1 MATSKG
7 VLDPDGRARAELPKT
22 PTGIAGFDMI
32 TDGGLPTGRPTLVSG
47 PPGAGKTLFAIQFLV
62 HGATRREE
70 PGVFLGFEG
79 NRADLAADVSS
90 IGIDL
95 DALER
100 DGLLLVDTQAMDLEE
115 IDTGEFDLEALMVR
129 VASAVDKIGARRVVL
144 DSLEGLFALYS
155 SKPDLVRSELVRL
168 FCWLRDRGLTTVI
181 TGEQVEPQL
190 TRHGME
196 EFLSDCVIV
205 LTDRVVDEVATRRLR
220 VLKYRG
226 SRHGRNEYPFL
237 IGPDGIEVM
246 PITSLE
252 LSQHVNT
259 ERVST
264 GIPGLDEMLGG
275 LGAYRAGST
284 MVSGTSGTGKTT
296 ISASFADAACRRG
309 EAVLY
314 FSFEESQEEIVRNM
328 ASVNLDLTGWIEQGL
343 LHFHC
348 ERPTTLGLED
358 HLATMQRMVQ
368 QVAPA
373 VVVID
378 PVSSLSRGSNLS
390 EVSGML
396 MRLIYFL
403 KTAGITA
410 VMTSLTEGGT
420 ELERT
425 DLNISSLV
433 DTWVLAVTMSG
444 SGERNRGLYVLKSR
458 GMAHSNQ
465 IREFLISDE
474 GVKVVPVYV
483 GPDGVLT
490 GSARAA
496 QEAIE
501 ADIELGSG
509 DESSDLAAALEL
521 RRQALETRLAALRAD
536 FGAEEKLTEREIK
549 ASRKREEIV
558 RLSRLEQARQRT
570 VKPKTDP

>member
-1 MATSKG
+1 
-7 VLDPDGRARAELPKT
+7 
-22 PTGIAGFDMI
+22 
-32 TDGGLPTGRPTLVSG
+32 VSG

-62 HGATRREE
+62 HGATRCDE

-79 NRADLAADVSS
+79 NRADLAADVRSV
-90 IGIDL
+90 GIDF

-100 DGLLLVDTQAMDLEE
+100 DGLLLVDTQGMDLQE

-155 SKPDLVRSELVRL
+155 DKPDLVRSELRRL
-168 FCWLRDRGLTTVI
+168 FSWLRDRGLTVVI

-196 EFLSDCVIV
+196 EFLSDCVVV

-275 LGAYRAGST
+275 QGAYRAGSI

-296 ISASFADAACRRG
+296 IGASFADAACRRG
-309 EAVLY
+309 ETVLY

-328 ASVNLDLTGWIEQGL
+328 ASVSLDLTGWIEQGL

-368 QVAPA
+368 RIGPGL
-373 VVVID
+373 VVID
-378 PVSSLSRGSNLS
+378 PVSSLSRGSNVS

-403 KTAGITA
+403 KTSGITA

-433 DTWVLAVTMSG
+433 DTWVLAVTMLG

-474 GVKVVPVYV
+474 GVKLVPVYV
-483 GPDGVLT
+483 GPGGVLT

-509 DESSDLAAALEL
+509 DESSDLATALEL
-521 RRQALETRLAALRAD
+521 RRQALETRLAAMRAD

-549 ASRKREEIV
+549 TSRKREEIV

-570 VKPKTDP
+570 VKPQSDP